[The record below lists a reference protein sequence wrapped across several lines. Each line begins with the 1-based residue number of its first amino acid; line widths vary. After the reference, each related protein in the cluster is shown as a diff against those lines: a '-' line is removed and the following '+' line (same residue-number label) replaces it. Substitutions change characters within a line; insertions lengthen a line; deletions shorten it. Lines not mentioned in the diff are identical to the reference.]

1 MEKPRFIIK
10 YRWHIVIATLLVVL
24 VSIIPILH
32 ITVNPDL
39 ESYLDTSMPSRENN
53 LKINE
58 IFGNEELLLVVFQT
72 SDVLQENTLNRI
84 SQIAE
89 AFSDMP
95 EFNRVYSL
103 FQGKDIRSED
113 GSMVVN
119 PVVETIPVTENER
132 DALRESIR
140 SNDLVYK
147 VVISEDFKNAIIIL
161 GADKTV
167 QDDYQLALVKET
179 LEQYPGDEITY
190 ITGNPYLT

>member
-95 EFNRVYSL
+95 EFNRVYYL

>member
-190 ITGNPYLT
+190 PD

>member
-167 QDDYQLALVKET
+167 QDDYQLALVIET
-179 LEQYPGDEITY
+179 LE
-190 ITGNPYLT
+190 